1 MDRRSRHLCV
11 CLTPLHVLTARR
23 IAELRGMPF
32 SAGIYITSADNH
44 KQRHYLEVMREFCAT
59 AENVTVPD
67 EDSYGR
73 PKHYSIWRRR
83 LKYRLAFR
91 RFGPLGSIYV
101 PSSNNHYVY
110 MLLSAVHFSEL
121 VTFDDGLLNVNP
133 DSPLFR
139 LPTRFRAMIFLL
151 MAGVKYWPERIRAR
165 ATSHYSLYDLENI
178 CTRVRR
184 IQLIGESG
192 RAPALGDE
200 ASFMRI
206 LVGSAPE
213 AGAEAW
219 RILEAAARQLRL
231 DAYLPHPREKRRL
244 IDGIR
249 YLETPLVA
257 EDYIL
262 NELKANPNLAFQIF
276 GYDSTVLINLA
287 RTPRIEVFSLLND
300 AAGTSGLWS
309 LMKKAG
315 VGMLGRVEPVSHEE
329 AIEG

>member
-1 MDRRSRHLCV
+1 MDSV
-11 CLTPLHVLTARR
+11 
-23 IAELRGMPF
+23 
-32 SAGIYITSADNH
+32 
-44 KQRHYLEVMREFCAT
+44 
-59 AENVTVPD
+59 
-67 EDSYGR
+67 
-73 PKHYSIWRRR
+73 
-83 LKYRLAFR
+83 
-91 RFGPLGSIYV
+91 YV

-110 MLLSAVHFSEL
+110 MLLSAIRFAEL

-139 LPTRFRAMIFLL
+139 RPTRLRAMIFLL
-151 MAGVKYWPERIRAR
+151 MAGVKYWPERIRTTAS
-165 ATSHYSLYDLENI
+165 SHYSLYDLENI

-184 IQLIGESG
+184 IELIGGSDE
-192 RAPALGDE
+192 APASGGKAALI
-200 ASFMRI
+200 RI

-213 AGAEAW
+213 AGTEAW
-219 RILEAAARQLRL
+219 KILRTAAQQLRP

-257 EDYIL
+257 EDYIV

-287 RTPRIEVFSLLND
+287 RTPRIEVFSLLSD
-300 AAGTSGLWS
+300 TAGSSGLWS

-315 VGMLGRVEPVSHEE
+315 VRMLGQLEPVPHEE